1 MKYPTVEDIF
11 LNFELN
17 SEAAEKISE
26 LNRAIN
32 KYLDR
37 LIGEKKLSE
46 EEADR
51 IRDAKS
57 ELEFETR
64 LTGFKQGF
72 YFALNL
78 FMNAN

>member
-17 SEAAEKISE
+17 SEAAEKITE
-26 LNRAIN
+26 LNRSIN

-37 LIGEKKLSE
+37 LIDEKKLSE
-46 EEADR
+46 EEAER

-72 YFALNL
+72 YFTLNL